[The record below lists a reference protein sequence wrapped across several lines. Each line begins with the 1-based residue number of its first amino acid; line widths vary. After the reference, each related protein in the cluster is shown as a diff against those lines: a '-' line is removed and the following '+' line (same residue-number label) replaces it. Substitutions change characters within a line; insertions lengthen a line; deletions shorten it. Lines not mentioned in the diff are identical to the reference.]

1 MTNRDI
7 PDEYFSEL
15 QNRDDYDEDELA
27 DYDEA
32 MEQSNNL
39 VRVSSIAFACA
50 WLFANDHVT
59 LREYMDILDD
69 AEAQFDSPL
78 P

>member
-1 MTNRDI
+1 MSNNEHV

-15 QNRDDYDEDELA
+15 QNRDDYDNVA
-27 DYDEA
+27 DYEEA
-32 MEQSNNL
+32 MEQANDL
-39 VRVSSIAFACA
+39 MRVSAVAFTCA
-50 WLFANDHVT
+50 WMFANDHVT

>member
-1 MTNRDI
+1 MSNNEHV

-15 QNRDDYDEDELA
+15 QNRDDYDNVAGYE
-27 DYDEA
+27 EA
-32 MEQSNNL
+32 MEQNNDL
-39 VRVSSIAFACA
+39 MRVSAVAFACA
-50 WLFANDHVT
+50 WMFANDHVT

-69 AEAQFDSPL
+69 AEEQFDSPL

>member
-15 QNRDDYDEDELA
+15 QDRDDYDNVA
-27 DYDEA
+27 DYEEA
-32 MEQSNNL
+32 MEQANDL
-39 VRVSSIAFACA
+39 MRVSAVAFACA
-50 WLFANDHVT
+50 WMFANDHIT

-69 AEAQFDSPL
+69 AEAQFDSSL

>member
-1 MTNRDI
+1 MSNEHI

-15 QNRDDYDEDELA
+15 QDRDDYDEDELA

-32 MEQSNNL
+32 MEQTNDLMRISA
-39 VRVSSIAFACA
+39 IAFSSA
-50 WLFANDHVT
+50 WLFLNDHIT
-59 LREYMDILDD
+59 LREYMNIRDD
-69 AEAQFDSPL
+69 AEAQFDTPL

>member
-1 MTNRDI
+1 MSNNEHV

-15 QNRDDYDEDELA
+15 QNRDDYDNVA
-27 DYDEA
+27 DYEEA
-32 MEQSNNL
+32 MEQANDL
-39 VRVSSIAFACA
+39 MRVSAVSFACA
-50 WLFANDHVT
+50 WMFANDHVT

>member
-1 MTNRDI
+1 MNNRDI

-15 QNRDDYDEDELA
+15 QNRDDYDNVA
-27 DYDEA
+27 DYEEA
-32 MEQSNNL
+32 MEQANDL
-39 VRVSSIAFACA
+39 MRVSAVAFACA
-50 WLFANDHVT
+50 WMFANDHVT

>member
-1 MTNRDI
+1 MSNEHI

-15 QNRDDYDEDELA
+15 QDRDDYDNVA
-27 DYDEA
+27 DYKEA
-32 MEQSNNL
+32 MEQANDL
-39 VRVSSIAFACA
+39 MRVSAIAFSSA
-50 WLFANDHVT
+50 WMFANDHVT

-69 AEAQFDSPL
+69 AEEQFDSPL

>member
-1 MTNRDI
+1 MSNNEHV

-15 QNRDDYDEDELA
+15 QDRDDYTDDVA

-32 MEQSNNL
+32 MEQANDL
-39 VRVSSIAFACA
+39 MRISSVAYTSA
-50 WLFANDHVT
+50 WLFANDHIT

-69 AEAQFDSPL
+69 AEEQFESPL

>member
-1 MTNRDI
+1 MSNEHI

-15 QNRDDYDEDELA
+15 QDRDNYDENELA

-32 MEQSNNL
+32 MEQANDLMRISA
-39 VRVSSIAFACA
+39 IAYTSA
-50 WLFANDHVT
+50 WMFANDHIT

-69 AEAQFDSPL
+69 AEEQFDSPL

>member
-1 MTNRDI
+1 MANNRHI

-15 QNRDDYDEDELA
+15 QDRDDYDNVSYE
-27 DYDEA
+27 EA
-32 MEQSNNL
+32 MEQGNDL
-39 VRVSSIAFACA
+39 MRVSAVAFACA
-50 WLFANDHVT
+50 WMFANDHVT

-69 AEAQFDSPL
+69 AEEQFDSPL

>member
-1 MTNRDI
+1 MTNNDI

-15 QNRDDYDEDELA
+15 QDCDDYDDVA

-32 MEQSNNL
+32 MKQANDL
-39 VRVSSIAFACA
+39 MRVSAVAFSAA
-50 WLFANDHVT
+50 WMFANDHVT

-69 AEAQFDSPL
+69 AEEQFDSPL

>member
-1 MTNRDI
+1 MSNNEHV

-15 QNRDDYDEDELA
+15 QNRDDYDNVA
-27 DYDEA
+27 DYEEA
-32 MEQSNNL
+32 MEQSNDL
-39 VRVSSIAFACA
+39 MRVSAVAFACA
-50 WLFANDHVT
+50 WMFANDHVT

-69 AEAQFDSPL
+69 AEEQFDSPL

>member
-1 MTNRDI
+1 MSNNRHI

-15 QNRDDYDEDELA
+15 QDRDGYTDDMA
-27 DYDEA
+27 DYEEA
-32 MEQSNNL
+32 IEQANDL
-39 VRVSSIAFACA
+39 MRVSAVSFACA
-50 WLFANDHVT
+50 WMFANDHVT

-69 AEAQFDSPL
+69 AEEQFDSPL

>member
-1 MTNRDI
+1 MNNNDI

-15 QNRDDYDEDELA
+15 QDRDDYDNVA

-32 MEQSNNL
+32 MQQANDL
-39 VRVSSIAFACA
+39 MRVSAVAFSTA
-50 WLFANDHVT
+50 WMFANDHIT
-59 LREYMDILDD
+59 LREYMDILED
-69 AEAQFDSPL
+69 AEEQFDSPL

>member
-1 MTNRDI
+1 MINNDI
-7 PDEYFSEL
+7 PDEYFSDL
-15 QNRDDYDEDELA
+15 QDRADYDDVA

-32 MEQSNNL
+32 MQQANDL
-39 VRVSSIAFACA
+39 MRVSAVAFACA
-50 WLFANDHVT
+50 WMFANDHVT

>member
-1 MTNRDI
+1 MSNNEHV

-15 QNRDDYDEDELA
+15 QNRDDYDNVA
-27 DYDEA
+27 DYEEA
-32 MEQSNNL
+32 MEQANDL
-39 VRVSSIAFACA
+39 MHVSAVSFACA
-50 WLFANDHVT
+50 WMFANDHVT

>member
-1 MTNRDI
+1 MTNNDI

-15 QNRDDYDEDELA
+15 QERADYDGVA

-32 MEQSNNL
+32 MEQANDL
-39 VRVSSIAFACA
+39 MRVSAVAFSCA
-50 WLFANDHVT
+50 WMFANDHVT

-69 AEAQFDSPL
+69 AEEQFDSPL